1 MKVDDDIFRD
11 IQACWGGNA
20 TAEQV
25 NRVREWMEESV
36 ENRQEYER
44 LSRLYYRLGYAE
56 RWDKIDLQ
64 TGKSRLQ
71 GRLSRSKRRR
81 MVRYIWGGVAAACMV
96 VGMIVFLWTRETT
109 PTKLP
114 SLNLAEVL
122 SGSSKATLVLDDG
135 RMIPLTADTSF
146 RMQVEGVM
154 MKEDLDAGLK
164 YEVSDSLREVLKRQP
179 VGYNKLVV
187 PRGGEYIMT
196 LADGTRVWLNAET
209 EMRYPVVF
217 GKDTREVYVKG
228 EAYFEVAKDASSPF
242 IVHASGVATRVLGTS
257 FNVMA
262 YEGEDRVEI
271 TLVTGNVEVEDAGSR
286 CPLMPGWQAVV
297 DRETHRIARREVNVA
312 AYTSWRNGLFDFG
325 EMTLEELV
333 VKLGRWYDVDFV
345 FESDSARGKRFTGAV
360 KRSNTL
366 EFTLHFIEK
375 TSNVYF
381 KVDGRTIRIHEK

>member
-20 TAEQV
+20 TGEQV
-25 NRVREWMEESV
+25 SRVREWMEESV
-36 ENRQEYER
+36 ENRREYER
-44 LSRLYYRLGYAE
+44 LSRLYYRLGFAE

-71 GRLSRSKRRR
+71 GHLSKFRRRR
-81 MVRYIWGGVAAACMV
+81 MVRYVWGGVAAACVV
-96 VGMIVFLWTRETT
+96 VGVMVFLWTRETT
-109 PTKLP
+109 PTRLP

-122 SGSSKATLVLDDG
+122 SGSPKATLVLDDG

-164 YEVSDSLREVLKRQP
+164 YEVSDSLREVLKHQP
-179 VGYNKLVV
+179 AGYNRLVV

-196 LADGTRVWLNAET
+196 FADGTRVWLNAET

-228 EAYFEVAKDASSPF
+228 EAYFEVAKDASCPF
-242 IVHASGVATRVLGTS
+242 IVHALGVATRVLGTS

-262 YEGEDRVEI
+262 YEGEERVEI
-271 TLVTGNVEVEDAGSR
+271 TLVTGKVEVGNAGSK
-286 CPLMPGWQAVV
+286 CSLVPGWQAVV
-297 DRETHRIARREVNVA
+297 DQETHRITRRDVNVL

-333 VKLGRWYDVDFV
+333 VKLSRWYDVDFV
-345 FESDSARGKRFTGAV
+345 FENDARGKRFTGAV
-360 KRSNTL
+360 KRNNTL

-381 KVDGRTIRIHEK
+381 KVDGRTIRIYEK

>member
-1 MKVDDDIFRD
+1 MRIDDDIFRD
-11 IQACWGGNA
+11 ILACWGGNA
-20 TAEQV
+20 TGEQV
-25 NRVREWMEESV
+25 NRVREWMEENE
-36 ENRQEYER
+36 ENRREYER

-56 RWDKIDLQ
+56 RWDKIDVQ
-64 TGKSRLQ
+64 TGKSRLL
-71 GRLSRSKRRR
+71 GRLSRSGKRR
-81 MVRYIWGGVAAACMV
+81 MVRYVWGGIASACVIIGVMV
-96 VGMIVFLWTRETT
+96 FPWARET
-109 PTKLP
+109 PVAKFP

-146 RMQVEGVM
+146 RMQVEGAMV
-154 MKEDLDAGLK
+154 KEDLAAGLK
-164 YEVSDSLREVLKRQP
+164 YEVSDSLKEVLKRQP

-228 EAYFEVAKDASSPF
+228 EAYFEVAKDASCPF

-262 YEGEDRVEI
+262 YEGEERVEV
-271 TLVTGNVEVEDAGSR
+271 TLVTGKVEVGNAGNKCS
-286 CPLMPGWQAVV
+286 LVPGWQAVV
-297 DRETHRIARREVNVA
+297 DQETHRITRKEVNVA

-333 VKLGRWYDVDFV
+333 VKLSRWYDVDFV
-345 FESDSARGKRFTGAV
+345 FENDNARGKRFTGAV
-360 KRSNTL
+360 KRNNTL

-381 KVDGRTIRIHEK
+381 KVDGRTIRIYEK